1 MKNAP
6 PFQMKSKLIFWISLV
21 LLITGLYF
29 GGNQILTDDQEVNET
44 NSTTAT
50 LSENEPVDFVSQGDE
65 SASNDSDLVKTYS
78 RLYGKYKVKLFAN
91 RKFSV
96 LTDQEIES
104 LRLEAGALNDLYYKM
119 TLEESKK
126 VKRVSFPYAK
136 LEVDGKISY
145 KKFEDLT
152 PTERESLNC

>member
-6 PFQMKSKLIFWISLV
+6 PFQMKSKLIFGISLV
-21 LLITGLYF
+21 LLIAGLYF

-91 RKFSV
+91 RKF
-96 LTDQEIES
+96 
-104 LRLEAGALNDLYYKM
+104 
-119 TLEESKK
+119 
-126 VKRVSFPYAK
+126 
-136 LEVDGKISY
+136 
-145 KKFEDLT
+145 
-152 PTERESLNC
+152 

>member
-6 PFQMKSKLIFWISLV
+6 PFQMKSKLIFGISLV
-21 LLITGLYF
+21 LLIAGLYF

-50 LSENEPVDFVSQGDE
+50 LSENEPVDFVSQVDE
-65 SASNDSDLVKTYS
+65 SSSSGTDLIAAYGY
-78 RLYGKYKVKLFAN
+78 LYGKYQTKVFSH
-91 RKFSV
+91 RKFSMPTN
-96 LTDQEIES
+96 LEIEL
-104 LRLEAGALNDLYYKM
+104 LRLDAIALDELYYKM